1 MLLEGLHIPL
11 TTPFH
16 PDGRLNL
23 PKLAANV
30 ARRSKSPA
38 AGLVVLGASGEPT
51 LLTDEETRDVL
62 RAAAQA
68 AAPEKV
74 LIAGISRDSVRAT
87 LALAEFAGGTELR
100 RHPRRRPLDL
110 RLRSSGRDRS
120 RKRTI
125 HIHAAA
131 ANSCF
136 TSRPSPTAPRSPSF
150 YSATATTAF
159 PWMPQS
165 SSPPIPTS
173 SACWTARPAP
183 PRSKPILRRTATI
196 KREVTVTTVFRA
208 VTARMKI
215 AAGRAP
221 ATLVSADSLA
231 ADRAASATAAAETP
245 PIPPLRTR
253 TKSVGF
259 QVLAGDT
266 QAILE
271 SLRAG
276 AVGAAPAFA
285 ACAPQA
291 CYEVFAAWKDDD
303 QPLAEEKQARLH
315 EAARLAE
322 ATPGSLKF
330 ACDLNGY
337 FGGLPRLPQL
347 PPTGIQRAALE
358 QRMKQLRN

>member
-51 LLTDEETRDVL
+51 LLTNDESRNVL

-87 LALAEFAGGTELR
+87 LALADLAAELLYDAILAGVPSILAFDLPAATVAASEQSIST
-100 RHPRRRPLDL
+100 PRRELLLYFQTIADRSPLPVVLFSNRDHRIPLDATVEL
-110 RLRSSGRDRS
+110 
-120 RKRTI
+120 
-125 HIHAAA
+125 AAHPNILGLLDGA
-131 ANSCF
+131 A
-136 TSRPSPTAPRSPSF
+136 SPSEIE
-150 YSATATTAF
+150 A
-159 PWMPQS
+159 
-165 SSPPIPTS
+165 
-173 SACWTARPAP
+173 
-183 PRSKPILRRTATI
+183 ILRRTATI

-221 ATLVSADSLA
+221 ATLVSANSLA

-245 PIPPLRTR
+245 PVPPLRTR

-271 SLRAG
+271 FLRVG

-315 EAARLAE
+315 ESARLAE

-347 PPTGIQRAALE
+347 PPTGSQRAALE